1 MLDKLRPLWYYD
13 DVRKRK
19 KETLQERKKKKKM
32 KYTVIYEDWQQEW
45 EDETY
50 DDLEEAIC
58 RAEYGNIHEVMDDE
72 EEIFYVVD
80 EDGNRYYA

>member
-1 MLDKLRPLWYYD
+1 
-13 DVRKRK
+13 
-19 KETLQERKKKKKM
+19 M

-45 EDETY
+45 EHETY
-50 DDLEEAIC
+50 DNLEEAIH
-58 RAEYGNIHEVMDDE
+58 RADYGNIHEVMDDE

>member
-1 MLDKLRPLWYYD
+1 
-13 DVRKRK
+13 
-19 KETLQERKKKKKM
+19 M

-45 EDETY
+45 ERETV
-50 DDLEEAIC
+50 DNLEEALR
-58 RAEYGNIHEVMDDE
+58 RADYGNIHEVMDDE

>member
-45 EDETY
+45 EEETY
-50 DDLEEAIC
+50 DNLEEAI
-58 RAEYGNIHEVMDDE
+58 RHADYGNIHEVMDDE

>member
-1 MLDKLRPLWYYD
+1 
-13 DVRKRK
+13 
-19 KETLQERKKKKKM
+19 M

-45 EDETY
+45 EEETY
-50 DDLEEAIC
+50 DNLEEAIR
-58 RAEYGNIHEVMDDE
+58 RADYGNIHEVMDDE